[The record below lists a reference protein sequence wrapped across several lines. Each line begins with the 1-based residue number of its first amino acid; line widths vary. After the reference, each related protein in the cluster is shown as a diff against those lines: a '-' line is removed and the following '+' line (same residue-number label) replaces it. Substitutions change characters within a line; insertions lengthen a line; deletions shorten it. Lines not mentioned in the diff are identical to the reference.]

1 MKVHHLL
8 KIDPKLK
15 IIEMWWKT
23 SMNLGGRFFH
33 KTPSVVKRSLDDLD
47 LLRAPGPHDDGVR
60 CVCLVHQLSSPAMRF
75 SGNPW
80 EQKLPPDVLFF
91 RKKTTR
97 ALLPGRF
104 SAKIGKKPFFTCS
117 ENGTL
122 LITYGFCGGV
132 PTQNG
137 GNGTT
142 VATKNCG
149 IHAEQERSL
158 LGQMEIRNLQKKHQ
172 NLISGSTLPLMTL
185 FTSANRWG
193 IMKKPT
199 EISKSFW
206 WHPKF
211 WSSEVWTSQ
220 CAPRLYCMHVY
231 WFLL

>member
-1 MKVHHLL
+1 MPSQTTQSFIQKQAGGHRSKIHRWCWLANFHHRWCRSARCWCPALATPQSHRMSCAWTRDATFKIIEITKHILTKWRYINML

-33 KTPSVVKRSLDDLD
+33 KKRLPSSNGHLKPLD

-104 SAKIGKKPFFTCS
+104 SAKIGKKPFFTFS

-132 PTQNG
+132 PTQNWWM
-137 GNGTT
+137 
-142 VATKNCG
+142 
-149 IHAEQERSL
+149 EQL
-158 LGQMEIRNLQKKHQ
+158 
-172 NLISGSTLPLMTL
+172 
-185 FTSANRWG
+185 
-193 IMKKPT
+193 
-199 EISKSFW
+199 
-206 WHPKF
+206 
-211 WSSEVWTSQ
+211 
-220 CAPRLYCMHVY
+220 
-231 WFLL
+231 